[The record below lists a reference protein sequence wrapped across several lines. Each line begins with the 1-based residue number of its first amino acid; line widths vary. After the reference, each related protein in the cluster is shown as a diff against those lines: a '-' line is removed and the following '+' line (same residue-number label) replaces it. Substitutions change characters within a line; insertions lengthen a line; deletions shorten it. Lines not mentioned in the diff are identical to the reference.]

1 MNWTPVVIV
10 DFLLATIILVGGLWS
25 LRYSENVKIKTIKY
39 LRATWITLAIFYYL
53 EAISFLFLDLFWGRI
68 YGLLGFVAYGIFIIA
83 INYNFK
89 DKFLSI
95 WLFIV
100 IAFGCIA
107 TYLAF
112 QPDAVIIE
120 TRNGYYQIIRTGYFE
135 ILISMIIIVFALTSL
150 GWIGM
155 TAFYSP
161 YLMRKN
167 ALYYFFSLFI
177 QLTISIFV
185 YFFVGSLFWSAIST
199 CISISLTSYIIH
211 KNPGIF
217 YILPFKAYR
226 LTVLNNNG
234 DVLVKYVWSKTSSID
249 LIYEILLATEFKNIE
264 KLKYKSPLMEEKIEK
279 TSFKGKLRDMI
290 KEIKYPK
297 GYKISH
303 DKKSGNIRLEMKYPE
318 VLIYEGLSII
328 VKFEV
333 SKITHFLRDLI
344 EQFSNEFENQFRE
357 NLEKLVIKKENYEV
371 AYQLIDKYFFMF
383 PTTIVTS
390 PKESFL
396 ISPESFRIEEELEH
410 KIRELFP
417 EEEDFNFIKYE
428 LQQAPEI
435 TLRSINK
442 MWGELHTEKEAG

>member
-68 YGLLGFVAYGIFIIA
+68 YGLLGFVLMAFFIIA

-297 GYKISH
+297 GYNISH
-303 DKKSGNIRLEMKYPE
+303 DKKSGNTRLEMKYPE

-333 SKITHFLRDLI
+333 SK
-344 EQFSNEFENQFRE
+344 
-357 NLEKLVIKKENYEV
+357 
-371 AYQLIDKYFFMF
+371 
-383 PTTIVTS
+383 S
-390 PKESFL
+390 PIF
-396 ISPESFRIEEELEH
+396 
-410 KIRELFP
+410 
-417 EEEDFNFIKYE
+417 
-428 LQQAPEI
+428 
-435 TLRSINK
+435 
-442 MWGELHTEKEAG
+442 